1 MQIYSNMC
9 FKNPEYTILSFDSA
23 SFKDALTTV
32 EELSRKYYLLGYI
45 RYEAKDVFLNQN
57 VTSSFPLLYFEAYKD
72 YEEYIPRENSQA
84 NLNLLSDITFEE
96 YKKAL
101 TAIKNEIAQGN
112 TYEVN
117 YTYDSIIKTDSDP
130 LTLYQTLLKRQKT
143 PYNAFIQNSYETILS
158 FSPELFF
165 EKEGDK
171 ILTKP
176 MKGTVKRGS
185 SEKEDRENIEFL
197 RNDIK
202 NRAENVMIVDLLRND
217 LGRIAKT
224 GTVKVPKLFEIE
236 THKTLHQMTSTITAE
251 LKDNTSLYDIF
262 EAVFPCGSITG
273 APKISTMNIIDR
285 LEKGK
290 RNVYCGAIGFLTPD
304 KHVFSV
310 PIRILQK
317 KSNEDCYRYRAGG
330 AIVWDSDIKDEWDET
345 ITKTSFLNSNCADN
359 DEDNED
365 FKIIET
371 FKAENGTLLFA
382 KEHFERMEKSARRFG
397 FVFPDDLKTFTPEK
411 DGMVRI
417 LLNKDGSFDVQYKEL
432 SNARSFKIE
441 ISPHSIDSSEEYL
454 FHKTTIRPWYKNASE
469 KINNNEVYD
478 VIFFNEKNELTEG
491 SRTNILLKIDEKLY
505 TPPAKCGL
513 LEGVFRRRLLEEQKC
528 EEKVL
533 YKSDLKKAEK
543 IFCIN
548 SVRGIVEVQL

>member
-9 FKNPEYTILSFDSA
+9 FKNPEYTILSFDSE
-23 SFKDALTTV
+23 SFKDALATV

-72 YEEYIPRENSQA
+72 YQEYIPRTNSQA
-84 NLNLLSDITFEE
+84 NLNVLSDITFEE

-117 YTYDSIIKTDSDP
+117 YTYDSIIKTDSNP
-130 LTLYQTLLKRQKT
+130 LTLYETLLKRQKT

-197 RNDIK
+197 KNDIK

-236 THKTLHQMTSTITAE
+236 THKTLHQMTSTVTAE

-285 LEKGK
+285 VEKGK
-290 RNVYCGAIGFLTPD
+290 RDVYCGAIGFLSPE

-317 KSNEDCYRYRAGG
+317 TSNENCYRYRAGG
-330 AIVWDSDIKDEWDET
+330 AIVWDSNVKDEWDET
-345 ITKTSFLNSNCADN
+345 ITKMSFLNCHCTDN
-359 DEDNED
+359 NKDTED
-365 FKIIET
+365 FKIVET
-371 FKAENGTLLFA
+371 FKSENGTLLYA
-382 KEHFERMEKSARRFG
+382 KEHFERMEKSARRFD
-397 FVFPDDLKTFTPEK
+397 FVFPDELKTFTPEK
-411 DGMVRI
+411 DGIVRI
-417 LLNKDGSFDVQYKEL
+417 LLSKDGSFNVQYNEL
-432 SNARSFKIE
+432 SQTKSFKIE
-441 ISPHSIDSSEEYL
+441 ISPDSINSSEEFL
-454 FHKTTIRPWYKNASE
+454 FHKTTKRPWYKKAGE
-469 KINNNEVYD
+469 KIKNNEVYD
-478 VIFFNEKNELTEG
+478 VIFFNEKKELTEG
-491 SRTNILLKIDEKLY
+491 SRTNILLKIDGKLY

-513 LEGVFRRRLLEEQKC
+513 LEGVMRRRLIEEQKC
-528 EEKVL
+528 EEKIL
-533 YKSDLKKAEK
+533 NKFDIEQAEK

>member
-9 FKNPEYTILSFDSA
+9 FKNPEYTILSFDSE
-23 SFKDALTTV
+23 SFKDALVTV

-45 RYEAKDVFLNQN
+45 RYEAKDIFLKQK
-57 VTSSFPLLYFEAYKD
+57 VTSSHPLLYFEAYKD
-72 YEEYIPRENSQA
+72 YEEYFPGKNSQA
-84 NLNLLSDITFEE
+84 KLNVLSDITFEE
-96 YKKAL
+96 YKNAL
-101 TAIKNEIAQGN
+101 TTIKNEIAQGN

-117 YTYDSIIKTDSDP
+117 YTYDSIVKTDSDA
-130 LTLYQTLLKRQKT
+130 LTLYKTLLKRQKT

-165 EKEGDK
+165 EKEGNK

-185 SEKEDRENIEFL
+185 SEQEDRKNIEFL
-197 RNDIK
+197 KNDIK

-236 THKTLHQMTSTITAE
+236 THKTLHQMTSTVTAE

-285 LEKGK
+285 VEKGK
-290 RNVYCGAIGFLTPD
+290 RDVYCGAIGFLTPE

-317 KSNEDCYRYRAGG
+317 TSNENCYRYRAGG
-330 AIVWDSDIKDEWDET
+330 AIVWDSNVKDEWDET
-345 ITKTSFLNSNCADN
+345 ITKMSFLNCHCTDN
-359 DEDNED
+359 NKDTED
-365 FKIIET
+365 FKIVET
-371 FKAENGTLLFA
+371 FKSENGTLLYA
-382 KEHFERMEKSARRFG
+382 KEHFERMEKSARRFN
-397 FVFPDDLKTFTPEK
+397 FVFPDELKTFTPEK
-411 DGMVRI
+411 DGIVRI
-417 LLNKDGSFDVQYKEL
+417 LLSKDGSFNVQYKEL
-432 SNARSFKIE
+432 SDAESFKIE
-441 ISPHSIDSSEEYL
+441 ISPDSVDSSEEFL
-454 FHKTTIRPWYKNASE
+454 LHKTTIRPWYKNASE
-469 KINNNEVYD
+469 KIKNNEVYD

-513 LEGVFRRRLLEEQKC
+513 LEGIMRRRLIEEQKC
-528 EEKVL
+528 EEKIL
-533 YKSDLKKAEK
+533 NKFDIEQAEK